1 VFNLKW
7 SAIAG
12 GFGLAA
18 SLLVGIISGA
28 GFPLVLVR
36 AAVFG
41 AGFFLLAGV
50 SWFLIN
56 NFIPELLEPGAGT
69 GESGEFPGSRV
80 DISVGDGPESAL
92 PDPYRNSG
100 EDEVGD
106 IQDLISG
113 KAIPANYPGM
123 DQKGEDGY
131 TGNGGL
137 DFQSE
142 GRALSSGA
150 SAGTAVLEDY
160 DLGGA
165 PPDLDVLAG
174 SFRPAGVE
182 TAEPKTERAV
192 PERSPTGNKNQ
203 SLKGDFHPEE
213 LAAAIRTK
221 ISRD

>member
-12 GFGLAA
+12 GFGFAA

-28 GFPLVLVR
+28 GFPLVLIR

-56 NFIPELLEPGAGT
+56 NFIPELLEPGSGI
-69 GESGEFPGSRV
+69 GGGGEFPGSRV
-80 DISVGDGPESAL
+80 DISVGDGQESAL
-92 PDPYRNSG
+92 PDPYRSSG

-113 KAIPANYPGM
+113 KPIPADYPGM

-131 TGNGGL
+131 TGNGGSN
-137 DFQSE
+137 FQSE
-142 GRALSSGA
+142 DRNV
-150 SAGTAVLEDY
+150 SAGTPVLEDY

-174 SFRPAGVE
+174 SFRSAGAE
-182 TAEPKTERAV
+182 TAEPETERAV
-192 PERSPTGNKNQ
+192 PGRSPAGNKNQ